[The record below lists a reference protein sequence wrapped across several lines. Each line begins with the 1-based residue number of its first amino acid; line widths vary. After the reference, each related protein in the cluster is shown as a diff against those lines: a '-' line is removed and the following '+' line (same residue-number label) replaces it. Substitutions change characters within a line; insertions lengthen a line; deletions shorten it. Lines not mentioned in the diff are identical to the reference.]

1 MFQFII
7 VEKALKRQEDKK
19 LFKLRKLKEINQANV
34 SIKMPV
40 DINNLTEGWLEL
52 ESDPGEFF
60 TVISGKML
68 INRKKTIEK

>member
-1 MFQFII
+1 M
-7 VEKALKRQEDKK
+7 
-19 LFKLRKLKEINQANV
+19 RKLKEINQANV